1 MKAERR
7 SRSGGLLAAAGLCLS
22 LGLSACGSTE
32 GNIALGVLGAIVGG
46 FVLRA
51 LIAAGSLIFGLVG
64 AVVGACILI
73 WLYQRYF
80 KGRF

>member
-1 MKAERR
+1 M
-7 SRSGGLLAAAGLCLS
+7 SVLFLIVVGVAAGFIASKVMKTELS
-22 LGLSACGSTE
+22 LVET
-32 GNIALGVLGAIVGG
+32 IAIGVLGAVIGG

-64 AVVGACILI
+64 AVVGACLLI

-80 KGRF
+80 RGR

>member
-1 MKAERR
+1 M
-7 SRSGGLLAAAGLCLS
+7 SVLFLIIIGVAAGF
-22 LGLSACGSTE
+22 
-32 GNIALGVLGAIVGG
+32 IASKVMKTDLTLVETIAIGVLGAIIGG
-46 FVLRA
+46 LVLRG

>member
-1 MKAERR
+1 M
-7 SRSGGLLAAAGLCLS
+7 SVLFLIIVGVAAGFIASKVMKTDLS
-22 LGLSACGSTE
+22 LVETTA
-32 GNIALGVLGAIVGG
+32 IGVLGAIIGG

-51 LIAAGSLIFGLVG
+51 LIAAGSLVFGLVG
-64 AVVGACILI
+64 AVIGACILI

>member
-1 MKAERR
+1 M
-7 SRSGGLLAAAGLCLS
+7 GVLFLILIGVAAGFIASKVMKTDLS
-22 LGLSACGSTE
+22 LVET
-32 GNIALGVLGAIVGG
+32 IAIGVLGAIIGG

-73 WLYQRYF
+73 WLYQRYV

>member
-1 MKAERR
+1 M
-7 SRSGGLLAAAGLCLS
+7 SVLFLIIIGVAAGFIASKVMKTDLS
-22 LGLSACGSTE
+22 MVET
-32 GNIALGVLGAIVGG
+32 IALGVLGAIVGG

>member
-1 MKAERR
+1 M
-7 SRSGGLLAAAGLCLS
+7 SVLFLIVIGVAAGFIASKVMKTDLS
-22 LGLSACGSTE
+22 LVET
-32 GNIALGVLGAIVGG
+32 IAIGVLGAIIGG

-64 AVVGACILI
+64 AIVGACILI

-80 KGRF
+80 KGRM

>member
-1 MKAERR
+1 M
-7 SRSGGLLAAAGLCLS
+7 SVLFLIVIGVAAGFIASKVMKTDLS
-22 LGLSACGSTE
+22 LAET
-32 GNIALGVLGAIVGG
+32 IALGVLGAIVGG

-73 WLYQRYF
+73 WLYQRYV

>member
-1 MKAERR
+1 M
-7 SRSGGLLAAAGLCLS
+7 SFLFLIVIGVAAGFIASKVMKTDLS
-22 LGLSACGSTE
+22 LVET
-32 GNIALGVLGAIVGG
+32 IAIGVLGAIIGG
-46 FVLRA
+46 VVLRM

-64 AVVGACILI
+64 AIIGACVLI

>member
-1 MKAERR
+1 M
-7 SRSGGLLAAAGLCLS
+7 SVLFLIVIGVAAGFIASKVMKTDLS
-22 LGLSACGSTE
+22 LVET
-32 GNIALGVLGAIVGG
+32 IAIGVLGAIVGG
-46 FVLRA
+46 FVLRT

>member
-1 MKAERR
+1 M
-7 SRSGGLLAAAGLCLS
+7 SVLFLIIIGVAAGFIASKVMKTDLS
-22 LGLSACGSTE
+22 LVET
-32 GNIALGVLGAIVGG
+32 IAIGVLGAIIGG
-46 FVLRA
+46 LVLRG

-73 WLYQRYF
+73 WLYQRYL

>member
-1 MKAERR
+1 M
-7 SRSGGLLAAAGLCLS
+7 SVLFLIIIGVAAGFIASKVMKTDLS
-22 LGLSACGSTE
+22 LVET
-32 GNIALGVLGAIVGG
+32 IAIGVLGAIVGG
-46 FVLRA
+46 LVLRA

-73 WLYQRYF
+73 WLYQRYV